1 MVTFFLFFF
10 AGNTEEAT
18 KVRLLAVAAVVK
30 LMFSFSPGRVFVCKR
45 ERDADF
51 MCVVDKNTHTHA
63 HTHFF
68 VSRF

>member
-30 LMFSFSPGRVFVCKR
+30 LMFSFSPGRLFVCKR
-45 ERDADF
+45 ERDADYV
-51 MCVVDKNTHTHA
+51 CCG
-63 HTHFF
+63 
-68 VSRF
+68 